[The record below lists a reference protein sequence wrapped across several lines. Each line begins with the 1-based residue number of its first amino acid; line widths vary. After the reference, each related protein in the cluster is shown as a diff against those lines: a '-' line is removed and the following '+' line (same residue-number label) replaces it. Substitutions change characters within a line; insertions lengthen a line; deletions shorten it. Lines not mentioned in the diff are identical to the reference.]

1 MLEEELTKK
10 RILEK
15 SHEMFQNFGYSK
27 VTMVEISQ
35 NLGISKKTLY
45 KYFSNKK
52 HILTEVVANV
62 KCEIEQKFEKVLS
75 DESLD
80 FIQKL
85 QGVFDIIGEN
95 IKYMQGHLTS
105 DLISNHPEIWS
116 EIQEFKRKKSHLQF
130 SRLIEQGMREGFIK
144 SDISS
149 QLIVLVY
156 SAAIREIM
164 VPDVLSQIPLSKN
177 QVYHEIIKM
186 LFVGILSEK
195 GRFRYINLQFD
206 SKDKPEVF

>member
-1 MLEEELTKK
+1 MLEEQVTKK
-10 RILEK
+10 RILDK

-27 VTMVEISQ
+27 VTMEEIAQ

-45 KYFSNKK
+45 KFFSNKK
-52 HILTEVVANV
+52 HILTEVISSV
-62 KCEIEQKFEKVLS
+62 KCEVEQKFEKVLS
-75 DESLD
+75 DENSD

-95 IKYMQGHLTS
+95 VKYMQGHFTS
-105 DLISNHPEIWS
+105 DIILNHPEIWS
-116 EIQEFKRKKSHLQF
+116 EIQEFKRKKSHVQF

-149 QLIVLVY
+149 QLTVLVY
-156 SAAIREIM
+156 SAALREIM
-164 VPDVLSQIPLSKN
+164 VPDILSQIPMSKN

-186 LFVGILSEK
+186 LFEGILSEK

-206 SKDKPEVF
+206 SKDKSEVF